1 MCDSTKHNGLITPVI
16 KCPFGR
22 QTVFISF
29 SNVYFQTETDND
41 VLGLETGGDVTE
53 MTPLYIQ
60 TPRSAMT
67 SSSETNTSSVV

>member
-1 MCDSTKHNGLITPVI
+1 M
-16 KCPFGR
+16 
-22 QTVFISF
+22 QTTALLSNVLLDDKPLFISF

>member
-1 MCDSTKHNGLITPVI
+1 MNKFT
-16 KCPFGR
+16 
-22 QTVFISF
+22 FILF
-29 SNVYFQTETDND
+29 SIVYVYFQTETDND
-41 VLGLETGGDVTE
+41 VLGLEAGGDVTE

>member
-1 MCDSTKHNGLITPVI
+1 M
-16 KCPFGR
+16 
-22 QTVFISF
+22 QTTVLLSNVLLDDKPLFISF

>member
-1 MCDSTKHNGLITPVI
+1 M
-16 KCPFGR
+16 
-22 QTVFISF
+22 QTTVLLSNVLLDDKPLFISF

-41 VLGLETGGDVTE
+41 VLGLEQGGDVTE

-67 SSSETNTSSVV
+67 SSSDTNTSSVV

>member
-1 MCDSTKHNGLITPVI
+1 MHPTALLSIVLLDDKPL
-16 KCPFGR
+16 
-22 QTVFISF
+22 FISF